1 MKHFIKSYGAMTLD
15 RKRDLQEAYIRSQ
28 FFLPDEI
35 RTNPYYEIE
44 PIVVL
49 SGRDAFEYMM
59 DRAADDPEHTSTT
72 GDIEL
77 DFIADA
83 DMVGVSIRLNKLTDE
98 RYIVYKLW
106 TPFEKSNTKRNT
118 PTALSA
124 ILTNRIP
131 KD

>member
-59 DRAADDPEHTSTT
+59 DRAADDPEHTSTN
-72 GDIEL
+72 GDIEF

-106 TPFEKSNTKRNT
+106 TPFEKSNTKRQT
-118 PTALSA
+118 PTALGS